1 MRPGSGLMVAEEEG
15 KEEEEAVVVN
25 SGGRQYWWSPWGL
38 GMFYVL
44 ILVKFTDEKK
54 VVTDGP
60 TDGPT
65 DRLSI
70 DYQSPVGRVYI

>member
-1 MRPGSGLMVAEEEG
+1 MI
-15 KEEEEAVVVN
+15 
-25 SGGRQYWWSPWGL
+25 
-38 GMFYVL
+38 YVL

-65 DRLSI
+65 DRPTDRWTHPHIEML
-70 DYQSPVGRVYI
+70 GRI